1 MLLVFAKL
9 IPVNGKDKEII
20 EEALTL
26 VEETRKEDANIEY
39 NFDKDVEDG
48 TYLFIEKW
56 QDMDGL
62 NKHLASDHFKAFGK
76 ATESLAED
84 MDINVFKAEPFDL
97 YE

>member
-26 VEETRKEDANIEY
+26 VEETRKEAANIEY

-56 QDMDGL
+56 EDIDGL
-62 NKHLASDHFKAFGK
+62 NKHLISKHFKAFDTNIK
-76 ATESLAED
+76 AFSKD
-84 MDINVFKAEPFDL
+84 MDIKVFNAESVNL

>member
-1 MLLVFAKL
+1 MILVLAKL
-9 IPVNGKDKEII
+9 TPKDGKDDEII
-20 EEALTL
+20 NAALTL
-26 VEETRKEDANIEY
+26 VGETRKEDANIEY
-39 NFDKDVEDG
+39 NFDKDVEDD